1 MKNEIIIKKWLDNEL
16 TSDELKAFKK
26 HKDYDS
32 LMKLSE
38 AAVLFKAPE
47 YDENKVWKRLE
58 TAIEE
63 KRNKKNWMQRIKPFA
78 RIAVLVV
85 FGFFIYSLFVN
96 KNLTVV
102 ETIAGNK
109 EQIVLPDRSK
119 VDLNS
124 LSTLQYLKRDWVV
137 SRKVT
142 LEGEAYFDVEKGA
155 KFDVETSSGLISVL
169 GTKFNVYNRENLFE
183 VTCFEG
189 KVRVTTTSFSL
200 ELVAGERMRLLD
212 NKLVEGEAVGLKP
225 TWMDQMSTFKSVPLS
240 YVLAEFELQYNV
252 NIVGDVS
259 TSEIFTGSFIHSDM
273 EIAIKSITLPF
284 NLTYKI
290 EDKLITLYKSV
301 E

>member
-1 MKNEIIIKKWLDNEL
+1 MPSL
-16 TSDELKAFKK
+16 T
-26 HKDYDS
+26 
-32 LMKLSE
+32 
-38 AAVLFKAPE
+38 
-47 YDENKVWKRLE
+47 
-58 TAIEE
+58 
-63 KRNKKNWMQRIKPFA
+63 
-78 RIAVLVV
+78 
-85 FGFFIYSLFVN
+85 
-96 KNLTVV
+96 
-102 ETIAGNK
+102 
-109 EQIVLPDRSK
+109 
-119 VDLNS
+119 
-124 LSTLQYLKRDWVV
+124 
-137 SRKVT
+137 
-142 LEGEAYFDVEKGA
+142 
-155 KFDVETSSGLISVL
+155 SVL

-200 ELVAGERMRLLD
+200 ELVAGERMRLLN